1 MIVLEA
7 GQDSLAQSEEGGKE
21 LLDKA
26 SSMHFYE
33 KSLLEGYTYLLLR
46 ELDFGKDGL
55 QQICGT
61 QDLSC
66 IADLALL
73 L

>member
-7 GQDSLAQSEEGGKE
+7 GQDFLAQSEEGKKE
-21 LLDKA
+21 LLDKP
-26 SSMHFYE
+26 SSLNFLQ
-33 KSLLEGYTYLLLR
+33 KLLLEGYTYLLLR
-46 ELDFGKDGL
+46 EPDFGKDGL
-55 QQICGT
+55 QQIYGT

-66 IADLALL
+66 IEDLALL